1 MNEPTIAPVKKE
13 ILGQIDNLTSRVDR
27 LETLIK
33 ELQEDLSPIL
43 LASIPSVT
51 QDSNKSGT
59 SSIIGGN
66 LEVLVA
72 RITEV
77 NEQIAKLMDRL
88 AI

>member
-33 ELQEDLSPIL
+33 ELQGDLSPIL